1 MKKLLSVV
9 CCVLY
14 AHSFSK
20 VPIESSTPK
29 NSDAKVL
36 IKAIAVI
43 MNPEGNKKVPIK
55 TTVIFNSESF

>member
-20 VPIESSTPK
+20 VPIESSTPRA
-29 NSDAKVL
+29 SDEKTL
-36 IKAIAVI
+36 IKALAVM
-43 MNPEGNKKVPIK
+43 MNPEGSKKVPVR
-55 TTVIFNSESF
+55 TVTIYSSESI